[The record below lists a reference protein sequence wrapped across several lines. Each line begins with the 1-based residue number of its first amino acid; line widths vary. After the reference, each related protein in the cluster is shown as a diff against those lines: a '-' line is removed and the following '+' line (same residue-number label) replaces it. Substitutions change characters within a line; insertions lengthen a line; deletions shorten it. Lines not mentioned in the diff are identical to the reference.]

1 MKTDRQRDRQEVER
15 QRRLCVSVVDRQ
27 AQDQLVVA
35 TEQTAA
41 VDQSG
46 LDPSELYYEN
56 SKVKLVL
63 LYLPKFCRLINLIII

>member
-46 LDPSELYYEN
+46 LDPSELYYEH
-56 SKVKLVL
+56 SQVKLVL
-63 LYLPKFCRLINLIII
+63 LCLPKFCRLINLIII

>member
-1 MKTDRQRDRQEVER
+1 MRTDRQTDRQEVDR

-27 AQDQLVVA
+27 TDRQVQDQLVVA

-46 LDPSELYYEN
+46 PDPIELYLYDPSQCLPAVTESYLI
-56 SKVKLVL
+56 L
-63 LYLPKFCRLINLIII
+63 L

>member
-46 LDPSELYYEN
+46 LDPSELYYEHCQ
-56 SKVKLVL
+56 VKLVL
-63 LYLPKFCRLINLIII
+63 LCLPKFCRLINLIII

>member
-46 LDPSELYYEN
+46 LDPSELYYEH
-56 SKVKLVL
+56 SQVKLVL
-63 LYLPKFCRLINLIII
+63 LCLPKFCHLINLIII